1 MRQDV
6 RAKKI
11 PQNSCSSKINAK
23 KNLFSKIEIIIKIIF
38 QKLAPRSRMASMAEY
53 SEEMELSDLRTPS
66 RATTGPTSPVRISPV
81 DHQRLADVLE
91 RHVQVDSGMASH
103 LSAILLSSLQKESAT
118 IE

>member
-1 MRQDV
+1 MQ
-6 RAKKI
+6 KKI
-11 PQNSCSSKINAK
+11 
-23 KNLFSKIEIIIKIIF
+23 LFSRIEIIIKIIF

-66 RATTGPTSPVRISPV
+66 RATTGPTSPIRVSPV
-81 DHQRLADVLE
+81 DHQRLADILE

-103 LSAILLSSLQKESAT
+103 LSAILLSSIQKESAT